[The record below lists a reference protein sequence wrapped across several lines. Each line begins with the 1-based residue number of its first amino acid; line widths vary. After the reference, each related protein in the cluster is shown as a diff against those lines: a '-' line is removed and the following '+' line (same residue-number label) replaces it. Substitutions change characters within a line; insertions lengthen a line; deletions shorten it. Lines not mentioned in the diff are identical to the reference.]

1 MCQNIF
7 GTNFG
12 NFGNSTT
19 YEGEN
24 NILIQQTSNF
34 LISLRAK
41 GWKSFENFSA
51 LKTVEFLKD
60 GEEILASKWSW
71 KTVNEALDV
80 ESE

>member
-1 MCQNIF
+1 MDSC
-7 GTNFG
+7 
-12 NFGNSTT
+12 S

-24 NILIQQTSNF
+24 NILIQQTSNL

-51 LKTVEFLKD
+51 LKTVEVLKD
-60 GEEILASKWSW
+60 GEGILASKWNW
-71 KTVNEALDV
+71 KTVNESLDV